1 MECKEHNQIQ
11 SFGTLKLWKLDDEIR
26 SCFVTCLSCSEERK
40 IISIMR
46 LVNTMKEMKMTNFGA
61 LYYLNSFYS
70 DDLEM
75 IRCLNKSKVEK
86 CFKEIEWT
94 IARTIRG

>member
-1 MECKEHNQIQ
+1 
-11 SFGTLKLWKLDDEIR
+11 
-26 SCFVTCLSCSEERK
+26 
-40 IISIMR
+40 MR

-75 IRCLNKSKVEK
+75 IRGLNKSKFEK
-86 CFKEIEWT
+86 YYKEIEWT